1 MTGHHHPLVLGGIK
15 REKHNMPSTLCHSLI
30 QAKDPV
36 NVRTFQ
42 ERIYRLEDEN
52 EDVTISVS
60 QEKIMVANT
69 VSHEG

>member
-15 REKHNMPSTLCHSLI
+15 REKHNMPNTRCHSYI
-30 QAKDPV
+30 QAKEPE
-36 NVRTFQ
+36 NVRTFH
-42 ERIYRLEDEN
+42 ESLYRLKDEN